1 MVGGNSNMDF
11 LAGGLEDN
19 KGRLVPYAEQPFPS
33 ENGRALQ
40 PLLNGTDG
48 AAEKEIDVLRL
59 LRRYWLLLLLFMIL
73 GAGAGFTSVVLSS
86 PRYKTHLLL
95 EVMGTTSILKNS
107 AVDSGNFEANEVNI
121 ETQIS
126 ILRSGT
132 FLKRAADRFQSET
145 VPLAPTGRDIFSR
158 LRQRIHPATQD
169 PLENARNGLAV
180 AIQTFDARPVNKTR
194 LIELICESTS
204 PDVAAQFLNSM
215 AAEYKDDTTR
225 SRMQTSQKTAEW
237 LAQQIEDTKVKMQ
250 ESEEHLRDF
259 IAASGNVFAGQ
270 DNTLDDTKLNQLK
283 MQLAAIQAD
292 RIAKQTRY
300 ELTLK
305 NPPEALGEVLG
316 DSGLRGYQDQVN
328 QLKRERASLMTV
340 YTPKNEKV
348 QKIDAQIGSLQK
360 SYDTEAHDVVSRI
373 KNDYEAAVRQEH
385 LLNAAYSSQSQ
396 RVGAEGSK
404 AAQYG
409 ALKREVETWRQMYQ
423 TLLMQGN
430 ENGLSSSVPISPI
443 RSVEDA
449 APPESPYKPMPI
461 LNISMGTMLGGVLCG
476 LLVFLRERADRS
488 IKSPGISR
496 RMFNAPELG
505 VIPNLSINNGAPA
518 SSWRS
523 TRSISIPMNGKPDD
537 AATALVSW
545 QSGPTF
551 IAESFRGT
559 LASILRNQAAGKSQK
574 AILITSPGPAEG
586 KTTVIQ
592 NLGIALA
599 ETGRKVLLIDGDF
612 RRPHLH
618 RKFSLP
624 NEWGLIDLLC
634 EDRPLSEYPPDRL
647 GVFTG
652 FPGLSIL
659 PNRISYHNVAKALYS
674 PRLRTIF
681 ETLIR
686 RYDMVLIDAP
696 PILHV
701 ADTRIIAPLADAL
714 ILVLRCGVTDRES
727 AMEAYQR
734 IQEDGLTLLG
744 TVLTDYDLSSDRK
757 RQYYYDY
764 GDTSRA

>member
-1 MVGGNSNMDF
+1 MDF
-11 LAGGLEDN
+11 LAGGFDDN
-19 KGRLVPYAEQPFPS
+19 SSRVGPYS
-33 ENGRALQ
+33 ENALLADPGRQLL
-40 PLLNGTDG
+40 PLLNG
-48 AAEKEIDVLRL
+48 AEPQADEHFNIRRL
-59 LRRYWLLLLLFMIL
+59 VRKYWLFLLLLTIL
-73 GAGAGFTSVVLSS
+73 GVGGGFASVVLSS
-86 PRYKTHLLL
+86 PRYRTRLLL
-95 EVMGTTSILKNS
+95 EVLGTTGPIKSS
-107 AVDSGNFEANEVNI
+107 VDAGDFEATEVNI
-121 ETQIS
+121 QTQIS

-132 FLKRAADRFQSET
+132 FLKRGADRLQSES
-145 VPLAPTGRDIFSR
+145 VPLAPTGRDFFSR
-158 LRQRIHPATQD
+158 LRQKIHPATQD
-169 PLENARNGLAV
+169 PLENARTGLAA
-180 AIQTFDARPVNKTR
+180 AIESFDARPVNHTR
-194 LIELICESTS
+194 LIELTCESTS

-215 AAEYKDDTTR
+215 AAEYVEDTSR
-225 SRMQTSQKTAEW
+225 SRMQASQKTSEW
-237 LAQQIEDTKVKMQ
+237 LAAQIEDTKVKMQ

-259 IAASGNVFAGQ
+259 IQASGNVFAGQ
-270 DNTLDDTKLNQLK
+270 ENTLEDTKLTQLK
-283 MQLAAIQAD
+283 AQLAGLQAD

-305 NPPEALGEVLG
+305 NSPESLGEVLG
-316 DSGLRGYQDQVN
+316 DTGLRGYQDQIN
-328 QLKRERASLMTV
+328 GLQREKAALETT
-340 YTPKNEKV
+340 YTPKHEKV
-348 QKIDAQIGSLQK
+348 QRVQAQIASLQK
-360 SYDTEAHDVVSRI
+360 SYQAEVTNVISRI
-373 KNDYEAAVRQEH
+373 KNDYEGALRQEH
-385 LLNAAYSSQSQ
+385 LLSAAYASQAQ
-396 RVGAEGSK
+396 RVGSEGAK
-404 AAQYG
+404 ASQYG

-423 TLLMQGN
+423 TLLVQSN
-430 ENGLSSSVPISPI
+430 EAGLSSSVPISPL
-443 RSVEDA
+443 RVVEA
-449 APPESPYKPMPI
+449 STPPDLPYKPRPV
-461 LNISMGTMLGGVLCG
+461 LNILFGTMLGLSLSAG
-476 LLVFLRERADRS
+476 LIFLRERADRS
-488 IKSPGISR
+488 IRVPGMSR

-505 VIPNLSINNGAPA
+505 VIPNLGASMTALPPA
-518 SSWRS
+518 LR
-523 TRSISIPMNGKPDD
+523 NGKSVPINGKHDD

-599 ETGRKVLLIDGDF
+599 ETGRKVLLIDADF

-634 EDRPLSEYPPDRL
+634 EDRALSEYPPDHL

-714 ILVLRCGVTDRES
+714 ILVLRSGVTDRES
-727 AMEAYQR
+727 AMEAFQR

-744 TVLTDYDLSSDRK
+744 TVLTDYDLNSDRK

-764 GDTSRA
+764 GDANRA

>member
-1 MVGGNSNMDF
+1 MDF
-11 LAGGLEDN
+11 LAGGLDEN
-19 KGRLVPYAEQPFPS
+19 NGRVVPYPES
-33 ENGRALQ
+33 VMLSDGGRALT
-40 PLLNGTDG
+40 PLLSGSEAPATASLD
-48 AAEKEIDVLRL
+48 IRCL
-59 LRRYWLLLLLFMIL
+59 LRRYWLFLLLLVIV
-73 GAGAGFTSVVLSS
+73 GAAGGFFSVVISS
-86 PRYKTHLLL
+86 PRYKAHLLL
-95 EVMGTTSILKNS
+95 EVLGTGALAKNS
-107 AVDSGNFEANEVNI
+107 AVDTGTFEATEVNI
-121 ETQIS
+121 ETQVS
-126 ILRSGT
+126 ILRSGS
-132 FLKRAADRFQSET
+132 FLRRGADRMQADS
-145 VPLAPTGRDIFSR
+145 VPLAPTGHDLFSR

-169 PLENARNGLAV
+169 PIENARMGLTV
-180 AIQTFDARPVNKTR
+180 AIETFDARPVNKTR
-194 LIELICESTS
+194 LIELSCESTS

-215 AAEYKDDTTR
+215 AAEYQEDTSR
-225 SRMQTSQKTAEW
+225 SRLQASQKTSEW
-237 LAQQIEDTKVKMQ
+237 LAAQIEDTKVKMQ
-250 ESEEHLRDF
+250 ESEEHMRDF
-259 IAASGNVFAGQ
+259 IQASGNVFAGQ
-270 DNTLDDTKLNQLK
+270 ENTLDDTKLAQLK
-283 MQLAAIQAD
+283 AQIATAQAD

-305 NPPEALGEVLG
+305 NPPETMGEVLG
-316 DSGLRGYQDQVN
+316 DSGLRAYQDQIN
-328 QLKRERASLMTV
+328 SLKREKAALETI
-340 YTPKNEKV
+340 YTPKHEKV
-348 QKIDAQIGSLQK
+348 QKLDAQIGVVQK
-360 SYDTEAHDVVSRI
+360 AYDAEVHAVISRI
-373 KNDYEAAVRQEH
+373 KNDYEAALRQEH
-385 LLNAAYSSQSQ
+385 LLSAAYNSQSQ
-396 RVGAEGSK
+396 RVGAEGGK

-423 TLLMQGN
+423 SLLMQSN
-430 ENGLSSSVPISPI
+430 EVGLSSSVPISPI
-443 RSVEDA
+443 RVVEVAA
-449 APPESPYKPMPI
+449 APELPYKPRPV
-461 LNISMGTMLGGVLCG
+461 LNISLGTMLGMVACAG
-476 LLVFLRERADRS
+476 LVFLRERADRS
-488 IKSPGISR
+488 IRSPGISR

-505 VIPNLSINNGAPA
+505 VIPNLGPNGNVVPTA
-518 SSWRS
+518 WRS
-523 TRSISIPMNGKPDD
+523 TKSIPINGKPDD

-559 LASILRNQAAGKSQK
+559 LASILRNQATGKSQK
-574 AILITSPGPAEG
+574 SILITSPGPAEG

-599 ETGRKVLLIDGDF
+599 ETGRKVLLIDADF

-634 EDRPLSEYPPDRL
+634 EDHPLSEYSPERL

-681 ETLIR
+681 ETLMR

-714 ILVLRCGVTDRES
+714 ILVLRCGVTDREG

-744 TVLTDYDLSSDRK
+744 TVLTDYDLSLDRR

-764 GDTSRA
+764 GDPSRA

>member
-1 MVGGNSNMDF
+1 MDF
-11 LAGGLEDN
+11 LANGFDDN
-19 KGRLVPYAEQPFPS
+19 NSRLVPYAEQSFSS
-33 ENGRALQ
+33 ENSRALQ
-40 PLLNGTDG
+40 PLLNGTD
-48 AAEKEIDVLRL
+48 ATTNNQLDVIRMLRK
-59 LRRYWLLLLLFMIL
+59 YWLFFLLLMIL
-73 GAGAGFTSVVLSS
+73 GAAAGFSAVVLSS

-95 EVMGTTSILKNS
+95 EVMGTTSVLKNS
-107 AVDSGNFEANEVNI
+107 SVDSGNFEANEVNI
-121 ETQIS
+121 QTQIS

-145 VPLAPTGRDIFSR
+145 VPLAPTGRDLFSR

-180 AIQTFDARPVNKTR
+180 AIETFDARPVNKTR

-215 AAEYKDDTTR
+215 AAEYQEDTSR

-237 LAQQIEDTKVKMQ
+237 LAAQIEDTKVKML

-259 IAASGNVFAGQ
+259 IQASGNVFAGQ
-270 DNTLDDTKLNQLK
+270 ENTLDDTKLAQLK
-283 MQLAAIQAD
+283 GQLATIQAD

-316 DSGLRGYQDQVN
+316 DGGLRVYQDQIN
-328 QLKRERASLMTV
+328 GLNREKAALETT
-340 YTPKNEKV
+340 YTPKHEKV
-348 QKIDAQIGSLQK
+348 QRIDAQIASLQK
-360 SYDTEAHDVVSRI
+360 SYDTEVHNVISRI
-373 KNDYEAAVRQEH
+373 KNDYEAGLRQEH
-385 LLNAAYSSQSQ
+385 LLSAEYSNQSK

-409 ALKREVETWRQMYQ
+409 ALRREVETWRQMYQ
-423 TLLMQGN
+423 GLLVQSN
-430 ENGLSSSVPISPI
+430 ETGMSSSVPISPI
-443 RSVEDA
+443 RVVEA
-449 APPESPYKPMPI
+449 STPPELPYKPRPI
-461 LNISMGTMLGGVLCG
+461 LNISLGTMLGGVLCAG
-476 LLVFLRERADRS
+476 LIFLRERLDRS
-488 IKSPGISR
+488 IRSPGISR

-505 VIPNLSINNGAPA
+505 VIPNLAGGNGGAVPSA
-518 SSWRS
+518 WRS
-523 TRSISIPMNGKPDD
+523 ERSIPINSKPDE

-634 EDRPLSEYPPDRL
+634 EDRPLSEYPRDRL

-652 FPGLSIL
+652 VPGLSIL

-681 ETLIR
+681 ESLIR

-764 GDTSRA
+764 GDASRA